1 MVFAAERISKKRL
14 RKGKTE
20 YLVKW
25 KGWSP
30 KYSTWEPEE
39 NILDAR
45 LIQQFA
51 HIEPIPKRGPKK
63 RKRVDSDSESPANP
77 SPKPESGSASNTT
90 SSTDKKVGGGA
101 EEKAPSFLQPTASGR
116 TPKMANR
123 FESSNPGIS
132 NKSAAKVKENE
143 NSSSSSTSS
152 NNNNNNG
159 STTNGHNHHS
169 PSSQPA
175 FKPNHHLRS
184 NELIK
189 RLQASVL
196 LQNRILK
203 SIQTTAQILPRKIEP
218 KTEPLS
224 SLSDEEDDE
233 EYQLTEWFP
242 SDLSLNKYQERV
254 IVTDV
259 TVDNFTVTMRESQTP
274 DGFFASSNS
283 DLKV

>member
-1 MVFAAERISKKRL
+1 MSSGGLGEMVFAAERISKKRL

-45 LIQQFA
+45 LIQQFSA
-51 HIEPIPKRGPKK
+51 VEILPKRGPKK
-63 RKRVDSDSESPANP
+63 RKHAESES
-77 SPKPESGSASNTT
+77 SGP
-90 SSTDKKVGGGA
+90 A
-101 EEKAPSFLQPTASGR
+101 EECEKSSSESKEESEKPSFLQPTASGR
-116 TPKMANR
+116 APKMANR
-123 FESSNPGIS
+123 FEAPSAGTKSGIAHKD
-132 NKSAAKVKENE
+132 N
-143 NSSSSSTSS
+143 NSSSVDGGAGSDSSSTPPPPPPP
-152 NNNNNNG
+152 
-159 STTNGHNHHS
+159 
-169 PSSQPA
+169 PSSTP
-175 FKPNHHLRS
+175 HHLRS

-203 SIQTTAQILPRKIEP
+203 SIHQTTSPTLLPRKIEP
-218 KTEPLS
+218 KSEGLS
-224 SLSDEEDDE
+224 SDNEDDTSNQEDDE
-233 EYQLTEWFP
+233 DDSEYQLTEWFP
-242 SDLSLNKYQERV
+242 SDLSLHAAYQERV

-274 DGFFASSNS
+274 DGFFSASSQQQQKSS